1 VLELSW
7 ELEPELGW
15 SGAPPRMMRA
25 GLLGQHRSGGRAGP
39 EGMPAVYMRIA
50 GACSG
55 RRSGTGARRQAGR
68 APRCSSEAPRRPLL
82 GGLGAPRFSG
92 FQREGGEKEE
102 GGWRGGRRAWGV
114 LDCRIW

>member
-1 VLELSW
+1 MLELSW

-50 GACSG
+50 GWVAILLSSDLLRG
-55 RRSGTGARRQAGR
+55 R
-68 APRCSSEAPRRPLL
+68 
-82 GGLGAPRFSG
+82 
-92 FQREGGEKEE
+92 
-102 GGWRGGRRAWGV
+102 GV
-114 LDCRIW
+114 RTTCTS